1 MTAGYKVSLTGLMV
15 AMAMAATACHSTN
28 PAAPSALPT
37 IAAASSFD
45 LTGKVVGAGGA
56 GLAGV
61 EIVLSKD
68 DEQRRAVT
76 DEDGS
81 FRVAGLDAGD
91 WTATLNCK
99 GYEGRAFEVVIN
111 GNLTINFDLIP
122 Q

>member
-15 AMAMAATACHSTN
+15 AMAMAATACSSTN

-37 IAAASSFD
+37 IAAAAPFELS
-45 LTGKVVGAGGA
+45 GRVVGAGGA

-61 EIVLSKD
+61 EITLSKG
-68 DEQRRAVT
+68 DEERRGVT
-76 DEDGS
+76 DEDGR
-81 FRVAGLDAGD
+81 FRVTGLDAGD

-99 GYEGRAFEVVIN
+99 GYEERAFQVVIN
-111 GNLTINFDLIP
+111 GNLTISFDLIP